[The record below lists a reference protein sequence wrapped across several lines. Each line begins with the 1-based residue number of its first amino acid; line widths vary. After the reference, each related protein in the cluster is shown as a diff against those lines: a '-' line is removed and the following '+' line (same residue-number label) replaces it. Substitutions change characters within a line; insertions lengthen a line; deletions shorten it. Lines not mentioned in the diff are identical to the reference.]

1 MIALLRVL
9 RDNPLDVSFGGGGHT
24 LISRK
29 QQPTASGRHRER
41 RSPQSKQVPSF
52 ANHRDRL
59 LTTLECASQVTR
71 RRRLTRRRRGVG
83 RVLNSYKREMDGLPP
98 EPLPIV
104 SHLSVG
110 FRPSGRAR
118 RETSRVLV
126 GSCSAA
132 GRDTVIDAPSR
143 VRPSLQ
149 RAVPAYEFVV
159 QDELQGPTP
168 AAQRRPPKSRA

>member
-104 SHLSVG
+104 SHFVRRISSKRSRSTRDFACACRVM
-110 FRPSGRAR
+110 FRCWP
-118 RETSRVLV
+118 
-126 GSCSAA
+126 
-132 GRDTVIDAPSR
+132 
-143 VRPSLQ
+143 
-149 RAVPAYEFVV
+149 
-159 QDELQGPTP
+159 
-168 AAQRRPPKSRA
+168 